1 MRLIVCDPPR
11 HGASIAA
18 ILNDAIAT
26 TTALYEYSPR
36 TSDDM
41 SRWFRTK
48 EAGQFPVVVA
58 VDDSDAVL
66 GFATYGAF
74 RAYPAYKYT
83 VEHSVY
89 VHRDHR
95 GLGIGRAL
103 LRDIIA
109 RAACQ
114 QYHVMI
120 GVIDAGNASSI
131 ALHEREGFD
140 RAGVIRQ
147 VGYKFGRWLDAAF
160 YQLILATPTDPVDG

>member
-1 MRLIVCDPPR
+1 
-11 HGASIAA
+11 
-18 ILNDAIAT
+18 
-26 TTALYEYSPR
+26 
-36 TSDDM
+36 M
-41 SRWFRTK
+41 SLWFRTK
-48 EAGQFPVVVA
+48 DDGRFPVVVA
-58 VDDSDAVL
+58 VDDSDTVL

-109 RAACQ
+109 RASGQ

-120 GVIDAGNASSI
+120 GVIDFGNAASI
-131 ALHEREGFD
+131 ALHERQGFH
-140 RAGVIRQ
+140 RAGVIPQ

-160 YQLILATPTDPVDG
+160 YQLILATPADPVDG

>member
-1 MRLIVCDPPR
+1 MRLIVCDPVR
-11 HGASIAA
+11 HGVSIAA

-48 EAGQFPVVVA
+48 DAGQFPVVVA

-74 RAYPAYKYT
+74 RAFPAYKYT

-160 YQLILATPTDPVDG
+160 YQLILAMPTDPVDG